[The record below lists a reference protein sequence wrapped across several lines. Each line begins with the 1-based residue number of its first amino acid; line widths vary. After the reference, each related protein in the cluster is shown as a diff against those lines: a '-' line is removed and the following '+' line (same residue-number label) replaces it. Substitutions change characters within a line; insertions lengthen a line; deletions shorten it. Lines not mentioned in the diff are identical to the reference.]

1 MRRLDPTPEA
11 TAAAAAEVVR
21 VRAAFAGAQP
31 PAGALLVAWGLVWPH
46 DHDPTDADLV
56 ALLAAWATAHEAARR
71 GRRVPP
77 YRHDGRVIPLPVR
90 RFAA

>member
-11 TAAAAAEVVR
+11 MAAAAAEVVR
-21 VRAAFAGAQP
+21 IRAEFAGRQP

-56 ALLAAWATAHEAARR
+56 ALLAAWATAHEARR
-71 GRRVPP
+71 EGRPVPP
-77 YRHDGRVIPLPVR
+77 YRHDGRVIHLPLR
-90 RFAA
+90 SAA